1 VFPIQAPIFNSE
13 TNVVPEPVITAL
25 PVLHVTVPVKATF
38 GKLLVK
44 CIGELVV
51 AILTLSVAIFADSFA
66 DPLAVY
72 TYDAIF

>member
-1 VFPIQAPIFNSE
+1 
-13 TNVVPEPVITAL
+13 
-25 PVLHVTVPVKATF
+25 VLQVTVPVNATF

-51 AILTLSVAIFADSFA
+51 AILTLSVAIFADAFA
-66 DPLAVY
+66 EPLAVY